1 MERERTSPMG
11 PVGDNGRVLRARRSA
26 LPRALAVACWLAVA
40 ATVVGTRAAWSTT
53 ILATASVAAP
63 ARGATTLLGTAAP
76 RLLYPLPAAPVQPE
90 PCPPP
95 PTPPGP
101 PAPPLG
107 PPQVR
112 ENAIP
117 LVGAP
122 PPRHVDLSAVS
133 GKGIWLTLWPGSPL
147 NVNRVIA
154 TAHAA
159 GLRQLW
165 VRTGS
170 SNDGFYGGAT
180 LKALLPAAQVAGI
193 TVIAWDFPTLSNPA
207 ADATRAAAALRAGA
221 DGFGPDIESAAEGTY
236 LTARRVAYYLSR
248 VRAAAGAKPVV
259 AVVPRPT
266 SYWLAT
272 YPYTAEAPFV
282 DVFAPMVYWSCTE
295 PGAAVSSAI
304 APLARL
310 RPVAPIGQDYNM
322 ASEGG
327 RHGLPSGRAIWR
339 FLDVAHR
346 NGAIGASLYDLE
358 AGGRPQLAA
367 LGGYPW

>member
-1 MERERTSPMG
+1 MERERTSPIQS
-11 PVGDNGRVLRARRSA
+11 VGHNGRVPRTRRSA
-26 LPRALAVACWLAVA
+26 RALAVACGLAVA
-40 ATVVGTRAAWSTT
+40 ATAVGTRAASSTT
-53 ILATASVAAP
+53 TPATASVAAA
-63 ARGATTLLGTAAP
+63 ARGATTLRGTAAP

-112 ENAIP
+112 EDAVP

-147 NVNRVIA
+147 NMNRVIA

-170 SNDGFYGGAT
+170 SQDGFYGGAT
-180 LKALLPAAQVAGI
+180 LEALIPAAHAAGI
-193 TVIAWDFPTLSNPA
+193 AVIAWDFPTLSNPA
-207 ADATRAAAALRAGA
+207 VDARRAAGALRAGA
-221 DGFGPDIESAAEGTY
+221 DGFAADIESAAEGTY

-248 VRAAAGAKPVV
+248 VRAKAGDKPVV

-272 YPYTAEAPFV
+272 YPYSAEAPFV

-304 APLARL
+304 AALARL

-346 NGAIGASLYDLE
+346 NGAIGASLYDRE
-358 AGGRPQLAA
+358 SGGRPQLAA
-367 LGGYPW
+367 LSGYPW